1 MINIQRNYFV
11 ETILLEANI
20 IDKKKLLNLP
30 YRDYIK
36 TSVKDE
42 FIIIFFDLDRLK
54 SFATIIKDLVFFKKK
69 KNKIIFIPTSKN
81 LKKLKGFIKKIEKK
95 KFI

>member
-69 KNKIIFIPTSKN
+69 KEQNYLYTYLQKF
-81 LKKLKGFIKKIEKK
+81 KKT
-95 KFI
+95 

>member
-20 IDKKKLLNLP
+20 IDKKLINLP

-36 TSVKDE
+36 TSINDE
-42 FIIIFFDLDRLK
+42 FIIIFF
-54 SFATIIKDLVFFKKK
+54 
-69 KNKIIFIPTSKN
+69 
-81 LKKLKGFIKKIEKK
+81 
-95 KFI
+95 

>member
-20 IDKKKLLNLP
+20 IDKKKLINLP

-36 TSVKDE
+36 TSINDE
-42 FIIIFFDLDRLK
+42 FVIIFFDLDRLN
-54 SFATIIKDLVFFKKK
+54 SFATIIKDFDLFKKK
-69 KNKIIFIPTSKN
+69 KK
-81 LKKLKGFIKKIEKK
+81 
-95 KFI
+95 

>member
-54 SFATIIKDLVFFKKK
+54 SFSKIIKNFF
-69 KNKIIFIPTSKN
+69 F
-81 LKKLKGFIKKIEKK
+81 F
-95 KFI
+95 